1 MHDSQSLRRD
11 AIRLLGDK
19 GEPKDLLSTLLTC
32 LGDPSN
38 SIKREALDTIIAG
51 GLKTDAVDD
60 EKKRA
65 PALRAIAAY
74 DRGAE
79 AFVPKLMKLIDDR
92 TDTANAIDAI
102 GAAGKVDRETLTKI
116 KAISDNERNVY
127 LQQIAAAAILR
138 LYPDKPKVITYC
150 LGKMSKA
157 NNNTIRNLRSRLG
170 GKLDN
175 IIAIGKANPDKSIQE
190 VAERLSEDPPEE

>member
-1 MHDSQSLRRD
+1 MPD
-11 AIRLLGDK
+11 AA
-19 GEPKDLLSTLLTC
+19 T
-32 LGDPSN
+32 
-38 SIKREALDTIIAG
+38 EA
-51 GLKTDAVDD
+51 
-60 EKKRA
+60 
-65 PALRAIAAY
+65 
-74 DRGAE
+74 
-79 AFVPKLMKLIDDR
+79 VPKLVAVYDDYAADTITYSQRKLLKTIGLIGTHPDVSIPLFQR
-92 TDTANAIDAI
+92 VLREGNSTSNDAL
-102 GAAGKVDRETLTKI
+102 GPLTKI